1 MNKIKKYDVVSVGG
15 LTRDVMFYSGAG
27 EVISGASPTKQKLLA
42 FEYGAKILADK
53 IFFSFGG
60 GAANTA
66 VAFATLGLKAAAVAR
81 VGNDENGARA
91 VKNLS
96 HRGVDASLVK
106 VDRRAATGFSV
117 ILTTQNSAK
126 EHVAFLHRGAN
137 DFLSAR
143 DLPLASAAAD
153 WFYVSSLPKSGWEQI
168 MSALVATKKN
178 IVWNPGGRQLAELN
192 KLKKFLPKIKMLM
205 INYDEALEFR
215 QLKEIKGLIKYIKNL
230 GPQLVV
236 ITAGAKGAYV
246 YDGQKYYFLKAQSV
260 KSVDTVGVGD
270 AFGAAFTSAL
280 IYGKNIKQAL
290 TWGIR
295 NSASVVAK
303 VGAQNGLLNRRQ
315 IDK

>member
-1 MNKIKKYDVVSVGG
+1 
-15 LTRDVMFYSGAG
+15 
-27 EVISGASPTKQKLLA
+27 
-42 FEYGAKILADK
+42 
-53 IFFSFGG
+53 
-60 GAANTA
+60 
-66 VAFATLGLKAAAVAR
+66 
-81 VGNDENGARA
+81 
-91 VKNLS
+91 
-96 HRGVDASLVK
+96 
-106 VDRRAATGFSV
+106 
-117 ILTTQNSAK
+117 
-126 EHVAFLHRGAN
+126 
-137 DFLSAR
+137 
-143 DLPLASAAAD
+143 
-153 WFYVSSLPKSGWEQI
+153 